1 MKVICIKGL
10 AVVYLLQTFLF
21 CDYHPNMIRF
31 KLQKKLSDLAFAQ
44 GRRITLDE
52 VAVSTGIHRTTLSRM
67 NKPQGA
73 NVTTDNLDR
82 LCHYLGCT
90 LNELVEYVPS
100 EPPERRK
107 NFVRS
112 DEARSSSHEKLES

>member
-1 MKVICIKGL
+1 MKVICINEST
-10 AVVYLLQTFLF
+10 VVYLLQTLLF
-21 CDYHPNMIRF
+21 CDYHPHMIRF
-31 KLQKKLSDLAFAQ
+31 KLQEILSNLAFAQ

-67 NKPQGA
+67 NRPQGA
-73 NVTTDNLDR
+73 NMTTDNLDR

-90 LNELVEYVPS
+90 LHELVVYVPS

-112 DEARSSSHEKLES
+112 ESN